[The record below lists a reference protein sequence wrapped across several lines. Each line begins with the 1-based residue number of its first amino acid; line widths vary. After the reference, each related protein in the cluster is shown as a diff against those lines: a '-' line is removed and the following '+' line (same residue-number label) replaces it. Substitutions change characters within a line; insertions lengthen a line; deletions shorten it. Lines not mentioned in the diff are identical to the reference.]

1 MNVVQTINS
10 EAKGVKMDAG
20 FSMQEA
26 MTNAHHFERV
36 DNVDRF
42 SVEKE
47 VLNATF
53 KTFRHLQSQS
63 HM

>member
-1 MNVVQTINS
+1 
-10 EAKGVKMDAG
+10 MDAG